1 MWGAVAAK
9 PLGICALGIASDHCS
24 SRPKSPFKASA
35 LNISHSVCSYFPI
48 GRPPYLCTFF
58 RCMMYSESCLRRGPA
73 IPRSAGVRARV
84 RDRVRRRPKARAVR
98 GRGRHPPVAGPG
110 PALGPTDGRVC
121 RIAAASAALRT
132 PAAPRPAV
140 PGEPRFIPRK
150 KAEVSNVDSSSK
162 ADSSNVRGPRN
173 LPSRGTSPR
182 EGGREKPVDRGGT
195 GRRDRGIQEG
205 LIFRK
210 SNRRY

>member
-1 MWGAVAAK
+1 MFLFSYWQA
-9 PLGICALGIASDHCS
+9 PLSVHVFPVYDVFRKLPSPRSGYSAHRW
-24 SRPKSPFKASA
+24 RPRPRPRPRASA
-35 LNISHSVCSYFPI
+35 SK
-48 GRPPYLCTFF
+48 
-58 RCMMYSESCLRRGPA
+58 GP
-73 IPRSAGVRARV
+73 SGAGTRA
-84 RDRVRRRPKARAVR
+84 A
-98 GRGRHPPVAGPG
+98 PPVAGPG